1 MPLTETECRH
11 SKPRERAYKMAD
23 GGGLYLF
30 IQPSGSRLWR
40 MAYRFGGKQKT
51 LAFGAYP
58 YVTLGEARKRRTEAK
73 TALAAGRDPGV
84 KQRAAE
90 SFEALARRWYA
101 AKAPGWAESNASRV
115 WSRIERDL
123 LPPLG
128 AKAVTAIEPMDLL
141 DALRAVEDR
150 GSVEVAKRLKQAAAG
165 MFRLAIAEGALKY
178 NPAADI
184 GDGLR
189 PAARPKHRATLRPE
203 HAQQLARDIAGYQGE
218 PVTRLALLVALHT
231 FVRTNE
237 LRLATW
243 AEIEG
248 DTWRVPAE
256 RMKMRREHLVPLSPA
271 VLALLEELLPHRV
284 GDWIF
289 PGQRGPLSNNTM
301 LYGLYRAGY
310 HSRQTVH
317 GFRRLASTTLHEAG
331 FDTAHVER
339 QLAHV
344 DRNEIRGIYNAA
356 EWLPARRKMMA
367 WWSKFVAGKVRL
379 RAG

>member
-11 SKPRERAYKMAD
+11 AKPRERAYKMAD

-30 IQPSGSRLWR
+30 VQPSGSRLWR

-271 VLALLEELLPHRV
+271 VLALLEELRPHRV

-331 FDTAHVER
+331 FDTAHVEM
-339 QLAHV
+339 QLAHA
-344 DRNEIRGIYNAA
+344 DKNEIRSIYNAA
-356 EWLPARRKMMA
+356 EWIKPRRTMMD
-367 WWSKFVAGKVRL
+367 WWSIFLAGDAKL
-379 RAG
+379 DI